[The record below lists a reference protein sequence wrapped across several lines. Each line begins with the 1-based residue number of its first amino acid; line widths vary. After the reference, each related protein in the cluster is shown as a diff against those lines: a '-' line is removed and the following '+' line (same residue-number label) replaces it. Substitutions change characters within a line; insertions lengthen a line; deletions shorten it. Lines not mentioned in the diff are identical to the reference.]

1 MDGVLV
7 PIIFFL
13 VIGLVIISWF
23 YFRFKEK
30 QIMLDRGF
38 TAEQMLLL
46 LKMKPSKNLLLIAGI
61 ISIFFGIGLGIGIH
75 VEEFYDYDAAVPFF
89 LFVITGIGF
98 VIAFFVDKKITEQST
113 TK

>member
-1 MDGVLV
+1 MEGILV

-13 VIGLVIISWF
+13 VIGLVIISWL

-30 QIMLDRGF
+30 QIMIDKGF
-38 TAEQMLLL
+38 KAEEMLLL
-46 LKMKPSKNLLLIAGI
+46 LKMKPSKNLLLITGI
-61 ISIFFGIGLGIGIH
+61 LSIFFGIGLGVGIH
-75 VEEFYDYDAAVPFF
+75 VEEFTNYDAAVPFF

-98 VIAFFVDKKITEQST
+98 VIAFFVDKKITEQSR